1 MLYPAIFLKKGTAYE
16 ASWPEI
22 RACRIE
28 IAEHLLKKSLF
39 LFKIYSCCLL
49 YAPG

>member
-1 MLYPAIFLKKGTAYE
+1 MLHIYLPAIFLKKGTAYE

-39 LFKIYSCCLL
+39 LF
-49 YAPG
+49 